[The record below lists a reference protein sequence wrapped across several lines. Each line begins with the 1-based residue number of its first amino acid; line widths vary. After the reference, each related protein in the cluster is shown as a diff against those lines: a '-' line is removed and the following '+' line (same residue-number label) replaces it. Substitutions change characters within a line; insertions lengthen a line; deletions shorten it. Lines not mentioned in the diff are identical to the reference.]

1 MHDHALGLTALT
13 YGDVLFPTSTTNVR
27 EASGEGR
34 GGKGV
39 KGGKWRGGCKGR
51 NILPVSALK
60 HAVWLTRP
68 LSRIKCNHDPGGVSD
83 ES

>member
-27 EASGEGR
+27 ETSEEGRGGEGR
-34 GGKGV
+34 GE
-39 KGGKWRGGCKGR
+39 CDGR
-51 NILPVSALK
+51 NILPVGALK

-68 LSRIKCNHDPGGVSD
+68 LSRIKHNHDPGGVSD

>member
-27 EASGEGR
+27 ETSEEGRGGEGR
-34 GGKGV
+34 GG
-39 KGGKWRGGCKGR
+39 RGGCKGR
-51 NILPVSALK
+51 DILPVGALK

-68 LSRIKCNHDPGGVSD
+68 LSRIKRNHDPGSVSD